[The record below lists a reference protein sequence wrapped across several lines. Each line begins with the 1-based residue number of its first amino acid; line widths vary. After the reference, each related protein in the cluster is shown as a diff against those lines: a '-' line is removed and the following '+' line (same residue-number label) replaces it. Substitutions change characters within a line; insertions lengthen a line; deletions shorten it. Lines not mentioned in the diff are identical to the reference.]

1 MKIDRIKASAAKSV
15 AAGEEIS
22 KVFDLKVQGRVCGAL
37 CNKKCPECGASDC
50 QCSCSP
56 DCPDLPR
63 TLSPEPDLYPIE
75 DAIAPLVFE
84 MKRTGIFVPCWSC
97 EGHLSPNS
105 PSLWKIPQ
113 VWFYCDSVVHLR
125 LLAEMLSQL
134 KIDNVTK
141 AQWEVAVGFSDVDNP
156 DTTFALRP
164 QMKPDH
170 GYSLWQLQA
179 DAAAMA
185 RELEPALSRKAA
197 KLKSLTAGAP

>member
-1 MKIDRIKASAAKSV
+1 MKIDRIEGSAAKS
-15 AAGEEIS
+15 AAIREEIE
-22 KVFDLKVQGRVCGAL
+22 KIFDLRLQGRVCGAL
-37 CNKKCPECGASDC
+37 CDKKCPECGSSGC
-50 QCSCSP
+50 QCACSP

-63 TLSPEPDLYPIE
+63 VLSPEPDLYPIE
-75 DAIAPLVFE
+75 EAIAPLVFE
-84 MKRTGIFVPCWSC
+84 MKRTGIFTPCWSC

-105 PSLWKIPQ
+105 AALWKIPQ

-134 KIDNVTK
+134 KIDKVTQ
-141 AQWEVAVGFSDVDNP
+141 AQWEIAVGFSDANNP

-179 DAAAMA
+179 DAAALA
-185 RELEPALSRKAA
+185 KNLESALAQKAE
-197 KLKSLTAGAP
+197 KLQSQTAGAR